1 MLTVAIKKK
10 LSDFTLD
17 ISFTA
22 PNKTLV
28 LFGPSGCGKTT
39 ILRCIAGLLQPDEGS
54 IVSHETTFY
63 SSKDAIHLPPRIRN
77 VSYMFQDF
85 ALFPHMNVKHNI
97 WYGVKIHN
105 QQANQLYDKLITL
118 LKIEHLPHRM
128 INQLSGGEKQR
139 VAMARALM
147 AQPQILLLDEPLS
160 SLDAQSRYELQDELK
175 KLQEIWNIPFIL
187 VTHSPEE
194 AQALGNEVL
203 FIHQGQ
209 QVSQPPPSW
218 SRNANGTI
226 NANGL
231 FVYTSDMHKR

>member
-1 MLTVAIKKK
+1 MLTVDIKKK

-39 ILRCIAGLLQPDEGS
+39 ILRCIAGLMKPDEGS
-54 IVSHETTFY
+54 IVSNKTVFY
-63 SSKDAIHLPPRIRN
+63 SSKAATHLPPRSRN

-97 WYGVKIHN
+97 WYGVKTHS
-105 QQANQLYDKLITL
+105 QQATDLYEKLITL
-118 LKIEHLPHRM
+118 LRIEHLPHRT
-128 INQLSGGEKQR
+128 IVQLSGGEKQR

-147 AQPQILLLDEPLS
+147 AEPQILLLDEPLS
-160 SLDAQSRYELQDELK
+160 ALDAQSRYELQDELK

-194 AQALGNEVL
+194 AQALGSEVIFL
-203 FIHQGQ
+203 HQGQ
-209 QVSQPPPSW
+209 QVSEPPPSW
-218 SRNANGTI
+218 YMNSNGKTTRSS
-226 NANGL
+226 
-231 FVYTSDMHKR
+231 FQYFY

>member
-1 MLTVAIKKK
+1 MLTVDIKKK
-10 LSDFTLD
+10 LSDFTLN

-39 ILRCIAGLLQPDEGS
+39 ILRCIAGLLKPDEGS
-54 IVSHETTFY
+54 IVSNGTVFY
-63 SSKDAIHLPPRIRN
+63 SSQNTTHLPPRTRN

-97 WYGVKIHN
+97 WYGVKTLN
-105 QQANQLYDKLITL
+105 QQANELYEKLITL
-118 LKIEHLPHRM
+118 LKIEHLPHRR

-147 AQPQILLLDEPLS
+147 AEPQILLLDEPLS
-160 SLDAQSRYELQDELK
+160 ALDAQSRYELQDELK
-175 KLQEIWNIPFIL
+175 KLQEIWNIPFVL

-194 AQALGNEVL
+194 AQALGSEVVFL
-203 FIHQGQ
+203 HQGQ
-209 QVSQPPPSW
+209 QVAEPPPSW
-218 SRNANGTI
+218 NMNANGTTTRSS
-226 NANGL
+226 
-231 FVYTSDMHKR
+231 FQYFY

>member
-1 MLTVAIKKK
+1 MLTVDIKKK

-39 ILRCIAGLLQPDEGS
+39 ILRCIAGLIKPDEGS
-54 IVSHETTFY
+54 IVSNETIFY
-63 SSKDAIHLPPRIRN
+63 SSKEATHLPPRTRN

-97 WYGVKIHN
+97 WYGVKTHN
-105 QQANQLYDKLITL
+105 QQANELYEKLITL
-118 LKIEHLPHRM
+118 LKIEHLPHRS
-128 INQLSGGEKQR
+128 ISQLSGGEKQR

-147 AQPQILLLDEPLS
+147 AEPQILLLDEPLS
-160 SLDAQSRYELQDELK
+160 ALDAQSRYELQDELK

-194 AQALGNEVL
+194 AQAMGSEIL
-203 FIHQGQ
+203 FIEQGQ
-209 QVSQPPPSW
+209 QVFASPPSW
-218 SRNANGTI
+218 SMNANGTI
-226 NANGL
+226 NK
-231 FVYTSDMHKR
+231 TSFQYFY

>member
-1 MLTVAIKKK
+1 MLTVNIKKK
-10 LSDFTLD
+10 LSDFTLN

-39 ILRCIAGLLQPDEGS
+39 ILRCIAGLLKPDEGS
-54 IVSHETTFY
+54 IVSNETTFY
-63 SSKDAIHLPPRIRN
+63 SSKEATHLPPRMRN
-77 VSYMFQDF
+77 ISYMFQDF

-97 WYGVKIHN
+97 WYGVKTPN
-105 QQANQLYDKLITL
+105 QKVNELYEKLLTL
-118 LKIEHLPHRM
+118 LKIEHLPHSS

-147 AQPQILLLDEPLS
+147 AEPKILLLDEPLS
-160 SLDAQSRYELQDELK
+160 ALDAQSRYELQDELK

-203 FIHQGQ
+203 FLHQGQ
-209 QVSQPPPSW
+209 QVAEPPPSW
-218 SRNANGTI
+218 NMNGNGTTTK
-226 NANGL
+226 NS
-231 FVYTSDMHKR
+231 FQYFY

>member
-1 MLTVAIKKK
+1 MLTVNIKKK
-10 LSDFTLD
+10 LSDFTLN

-54 IVSHETTFY
+54 IISNETTFY
-63 SSKDAIHLPPRIRN
+63 SSKAATFLPPRIRN

-85 ALFPHMNVKHNI
+85 ALFPHLNVKHNL
-97 WYGVKIHN
+97 WYGVKTAN
-105 QQANQLYDKLITL
+105 QQANELYEKLITL
-118 LKIEHLPHRM
+118 LKIEHLTHRS
-128 INQLSGGEKQR
+128 IHQLSGGEKQR

-147 AQPQILLLDEPLS
+147 AEPQILLLDEPLS
-160 SLDAQSRYELQDELK
+160 ALDAQSRYELQDELK
-175 KLQEIWNIPFIL
+175 KLQAIWNIPFIL

-209 QVSQPPPSW
+209 QVSEPPPSW
-218 SRNANGTI
+218 NMKADGT
-226 NANGL
+226 NNRSS
-231 FVYTSDMHKR
+231 FQYFY

>member
-1 MLTVAIKKK
+1 MLTVDIKKK
-10 LSDFTLD
+10 LSDFTLN

-22 PNKTLV
+22 PNKTIV
-28 LFGPSGCGKTT
+28 LFGPSGCGKST
-39 ILRCIAGLLQPDEGS
+39 ILRCIAGLLKPDEGT
-54 IVSHETTFY
+54 IVSNETIFF
-63 SSKDAIHLPPRIRN
+63 SSKDAIHLPPRMRN

-97 WYGVKIHN
+97 WYGVKVQGQGTN
-105 QQANQLYDKLITL
+105 DLYEKLITL
-118 LKIEHLPHRM
+118 LKIEHLPQRT

-160 SLDAQSRYELQDELK
+160 ALDTQSRYELQDELN

-194 AQALGNEVL
+194 AQALGSEVL
-203 FIHQGQ
+203 FLHQGQ

-218 SRNANGTI
+218 YMNLNRTGKSS
-226 NANGL
+226 
-231 FVYTSDMHKR
+231 FQYF

>member
-1 MLTVAIKKK
+1 MLTVDITKK

-39 ILRCIAGLLQPDEGS
+39 ILRCIAGLMKPDEGS
-54 IVSHETTFY
+54 IVSNKTVFY
-63 SSKDAIHLPPRIRN
+63 SSKAATHLPPRSRN

-97 WYGVKIHN
+97 WYGVKTHS
-105 QQANQLYDKLITL
+105 QQANDLYEKLITL
-118 LKIEHLPHRM
+118 LKIEHLPHRT
-128 INQLSGGEKQR
+128 IIQLSGGEKQR

-147 AQPQILLLDEPLS
+147 AEPQILLLDEPLS
-160 SLDAQSRYELQDELK
+160 ALDAQSRYELQDELK

-194 AQALGNEVL
+194 AQALGSEVIFL
-203 FIHQGQ
+203 HQGR
-209 QVSQPPPSW
+209 QVSEPPPSW
-218 SRNANGTI
+218 NMNANGKTTRSS
-226 NANGL
+226 
-231 FVYTSDMHKR
+231 FQYFY